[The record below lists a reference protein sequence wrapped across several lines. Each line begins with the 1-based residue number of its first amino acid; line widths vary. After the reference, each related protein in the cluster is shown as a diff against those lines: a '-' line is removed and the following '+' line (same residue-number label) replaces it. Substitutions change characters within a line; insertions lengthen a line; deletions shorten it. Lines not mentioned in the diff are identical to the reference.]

1 MARHNSI
8 LKRLENAS
16 ILLSAVSEYRTVY
29 EGCLAIELSL
39 SNGDLQSA
47 VNTIVSNRASLK
59 TLQQQEHAND
69 QLISLLQRATNR
81 KFVRVQNLLSQQ
93 LHSCIHVSPSSL
105 VIQNDSTLRSLLQ
118 LLHKLDLTE
127 EVLNPVLLE
136 FAHFIKQNLMS
147 PSELVVSENEL
158 KVLTNQTT
166 SSRYATTLQ
175 MLLFLLDHFFCLDS
189 SLIEPFQESIY
200 EPLETEILRQI
211 QLSLP
216 TTIVEITQTRESL
229 RPVVLFTVYH

>member
-93 LHSCIHVSPSSL
+93 LHSCIHISPSSL
-105 VIQNDSTLRSLLQ
+105 VIQNDNTLRSLLQ
-118 LLHKLDLTE
+118 
-127 EVLNPVLLE
+127 
-136 FAHFIKQNLMS
+136 I
-147 PSELVVSENEL
+147 
-158 KVLTNQTT
+158 
-166 SSRYATTLQ
+166 
-175 MLLFLLDHFFCLDS
+175 
-189 SLIEPFQESIY
+189 
-200 EPLETEILRQI
+200 
-211 QLSLP
+211 
-216 TTIVEITQTRESL
+216 
-229 RPVVLFTVYH
+229 

>member
-1 MARHNSI
+1 M
-8 LKRLENAS
+8 
-16 ILLSAVSEYRTVY
+16 Y

-93 LHSCIHVSPSSL
+93 LHSCIHISPSSL

-118 LLHKLDLTE
+118 MLHILDLTE

-147 PSELVVSENEL
+147 PSELVVGENEL

-175 MLLFLLDHFFCLDS
+175 MLLFLLDHFFYLDS
-189 SLIEPFQESIY
+189 SLIEPFQECIY

-229 RPVVLFTVYH
+229 RPVALFTVCN